1 MKPNQ
6 KIGLL
11 ALIAVILTGTFLF
24 FKLGNNW
31 DYALPKRSYKI
42 AAIVLTGFTIAF
54 ATTIFQTITNNRI
67 LTPNILGLDSLYM
80 LLQTALLFVFGSSN
94 LTFFNKNVNF
104 FISTAM
110 MVLFSSLLYRLLFR
124 RAGSNLYMLLLMG
137 LILGTFFQSMSSF
150 MQVLIDPSE
159 FLRVQ
164 DMMFASF
171 QNIQS
176 DLLVISVI
184 AILGTLIWYRPNM
197 KYLDA
202 LSLGR
207 DNAINLGIEVEPLV
221 KKSLFVVAVLI
232 SISTALV
239 GPITFL
245 GLLVINL
252 AHQFM
257 KTYQHRYLLASSAL
271 FSIIAL
277 VGGQLL
283 VERVFQFS
291 TTVSVMINFIGG
303 IYFLYL
309 LLKENRR
316 VRS

>member
-11 ALIAVILTGTFLF
+11 AITAVILIVTFLF

-42 AAIVLTGFTIAF
+42 AAIVLTGFAIAF

-80 LLQTALLFVFGSSN
+80 LLQTALLFVVGSSN
-94 LTFFNKNVNF
+94 LTFLNKNVNF
-104 FISTAM
+104 FISTAIM
-110 MVLFSSLLYRLLFR
+110 ILFASLLYQVLFR
-124 RAGSNLYMLLLMG
+124 RAGSHLYLLLLVG

-150 MQVLIDPSE
+150 MQVLIDPNE
-159 FLRVQ
+159 FLQIQ
-164 DMMFASF
+164 DKMFASF
-171 QNIQS
+171 SNIQS
-176 DLLVISVI
+176 DLLYISVI
-184 AILGTLIWYRPNM
+184 VIIVTLIWYRPNM

-207 DNAINLGIEVEPLV
+207 DNAINLGIEVEPLI
-221 KKSLFVVAVLI
+221 KKSLFVVTVLI

-257 KTYQHRYLLASSAL
+257 KTYQHKYLLASSAL
-271 FSIIAL
+271 FGIIAL

-283 VERVFQFS
+283 VERVFEYS

-309 LLKENRR
+309 LLKENSS